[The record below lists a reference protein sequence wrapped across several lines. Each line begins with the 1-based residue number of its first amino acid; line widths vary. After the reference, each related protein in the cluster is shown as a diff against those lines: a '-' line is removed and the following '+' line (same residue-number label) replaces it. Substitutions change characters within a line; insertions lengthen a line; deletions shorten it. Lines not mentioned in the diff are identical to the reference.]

1 MPGLCLNVTGML
13 MVGEIRQL
21 FQQTSNQHQNKH
33 CGVGWRI
40 ETFGYVRMGRELPKS
55 PALPLVPSLSA
66 SCGASAEPLPVE

>member
-33 CGVGWRI
+33 CGVGVA
-40 ETFGYVRMGRELPKS
+40 Y
-55 PALPLVPSLSA
+55 
-66 SCGASAEPLPVE
+66 